1 MLSFCLFTDQYLY
14 LILKENFYN
23 LFMNVL
29 KCHSGRLTM
38 EENLSDFIK
47 NIFICDLNINEGL
60 TGLKRH
66 GEQMMT
72 TFVFL

>member
-14 LILKENFYN
+14 LILKEIFYN

-29 KCHSGRLTM
+29 KCHSG
-38 EENLSDFIK
+38 
-47 NIFICDLNINEGL
+47 INESL

-72 TFVFL
+72 TFVFLEELSLYGLIVNY